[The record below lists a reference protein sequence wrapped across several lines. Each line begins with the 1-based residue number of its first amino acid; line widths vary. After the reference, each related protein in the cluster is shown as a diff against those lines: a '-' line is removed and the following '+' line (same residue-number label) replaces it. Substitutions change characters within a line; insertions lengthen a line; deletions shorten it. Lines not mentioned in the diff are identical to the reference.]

1 MNLRKDHYRDASI
14 TFERYKPLMPAFEQR
29 KAVNHGVPVCSAFVE
44 GGLLGVSMIIVYM
57 V

>member
-1 MNLRKDHYRDASI
+1 VNLRKDHYRDASI
-14 TFERYKPLMPAFEQR
+14 TFERYKPLMPALEQR